1 MLNQYPV
8 ITKNLREK
16 TEMNSS
22 TRSINKVEKQNK
34 DNNAMDTFQ
43 NICS

>member
-8 ITKNLREK
+8 ITKNLTKK

-34 DNNAMDTFQ
+34 HNNAMYTFQ
-43 NICS
+43 NLCS